1 MAKKY
6 GVFYDLHRRS
16 DLAFLRDPA
25 LDPGDGKGSYS
36 KRDQA
41 LMIELQAAS
50 STACPKTAREALIF
64 LIKYLAKE
72 SRMRM
77 TLRKPRQ
84 RVEIR
89 NNPHFASPAVA
100 LEILRIATLYD
111 VEERDGEIEF
121 IDPESSRQ
129 EMVVGAKGQVESAQ
143 QPEVVAHVEP
153 RFLAA
158 ALGRKGCPRHA
169 RAQIEEWQSLGSFQP
184 LGRDLCV
191 LPKHLTETGPRRTR
205 EDCQYKPRQT
215 GNKGGRPPGSKNKSS
230 LVRPDF
236 FDEMVTVKI
245 NGKKQRVTRR
255 IAFFK
260 QVEARATATKDHEIL
275 QLLLNHHIVMS
286 KLDATLPNAEIW
298 LIESPGS
305 IRPYSLEG
313 AIEAL
318 GGGRLLYA
326 HSDSARMLLDPWVI
340 EFGLGHLGEH
350 RLSRQ
355 EQRIVLFFARLP
367 KRAAWPDW
375 WEPDLRER
383 EVL

>member
-143 QPEVVAHVEP
+143 QPEVDAHV
-153 RFLAA
+153 
-158 ALGRKGCPRHA
+158 
-169 RAQIEEWQSLGSFQP
+169 
-184 LGRDLCV
+184 
-191 LPKHLTETGPRRTR
+191 
-205 EDCQYKPRQT
+205 
-215 GNKGGRPPGSKNKSS
+215 
-230 LVRPDF
+230 
-236 FDEMVTVKI
+236 
-245 NGKKQRVTRR
+245 
-255 IAFFK
+255 
-260 QVEARATATKDHEIL
+260 
-275 QLLLNHHIVMS
+275 
-286 KLDATLPNAEIW
+286 
-298 LIESPGS
+298 
-305 IRPYSLEG
+305 
-313 AIEAL
+313 
-318 GGGRLLYA
+318 
-326 HSDSARMLLDPWVI
+326 
-340 EFGLGHLGEH
+340 
-350 RLSRQ
+350 
-355 EQRIVLFFARLP
+355 
-367 KRAAWPDW
+367 
-375 WEPDLRER
+375 
-383 EVL
+383 

>member
-1 MAKKY
+1 
-6 GVFYDLHRRS
+6 
-16 DLAFLRDPA
+16 
-25 LDPGDGKGSYS
+25 
-36 KRDQA
+36 
-41 LMIELQAAS
+41 
-50 STACPKTAREALIF
+50 
-64 LIKYLAKE
+64 
-72 SRMRM
+72 
-77 TLRKPRQ
+77 
-84 RVEIR
+84 
-89 NNPHFASPAVA
+89 
-100 LEILRIATLYD
+100 
-111 VEERDGEIEF
+111 
-121 IDPESSRQ
+121 
-129 EMVVGAKGQVESAQ
+129 
-143 QPEVVAHVEP
+143 
-153 RFLAA
+153 
-158 ALGRKGCPRHA
+158 
-169 RAQIEEWQSLGSFQP
+169 
-184 LGRDLCV
+184 
-191 LPKHLTETGPRRTR
+191 
-205 EDCQYKPRQT
+205 
-215 GNKGGRPPGSKNKSS
+215 
-230 LVRPDF
+230 
-236 FDEMVTVKI
+236 MVTVKI